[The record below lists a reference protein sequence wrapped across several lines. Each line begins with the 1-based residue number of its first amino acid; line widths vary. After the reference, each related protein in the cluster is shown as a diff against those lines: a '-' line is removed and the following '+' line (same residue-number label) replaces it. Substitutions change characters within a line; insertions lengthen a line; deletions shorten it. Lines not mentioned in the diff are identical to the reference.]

1 MKKRKGLSLVIK
13 LLLLTVIPVLLTGGL
28 VTVVGVTSM
37 EDGMGTTKL
46 DDLVN
51 IARSVS
57 AAYEALDSGDY
68 YLDGDNLMKGELNI
82 TAQTALLDSYTAG
95 TGNEITFFFDNTRR
109 ATTILD
115 ASGERVVGTACT
127 DAVYE
132 AVIGRGEVY
141 EASNVPINGENYFA
155 AYLPMK
161 NGNEIVG
168 MIFCGA
174 PQAEVTAFITS
185 KAAAM
190 SGTFVGVTLFSLA
203 VVLVSVFS
211 LSKGIKAAERAA
223 NGLAA
228 GNLALEIDEKCRK
241 RADEL
246 GDMVRGVS
254 DLKDKLTD
262 VVTKIHSVSADLFTT
277 GSEVN
282 SMAAEINSSSEE
294 ISNAI
299 NDIAR
304 GASSQAE
311 EIETASGRINE
322 MGNVIEN
329 IVESVAVLDE
339 TSGQMK
345 RSGDDSLQIVHDLSG
360 SNDRTMDAVDRISK
374 QIYATNDS
382 VGKISEAVDIITDI
396 ASQTNLL
403 SLNASIEAARAGDQG
418 RGFAVVADQIRSL
431 AEQSAGSAQHITAII
446 NELVKD
452 SEQTVKVMQE
462 VQNIVNEQKEK
473 LEETKQQFA
482 NVATGIEQSRT
493 ETNGIKC
500 QTEVC
505 DSARVKVV
513 DIISNLSA
521 ISEENAASSEE
532 TTASMA
538 ELSSTIGT
546 LADSAEELQKIS
558 AELEDEIKF
567 FRM

>member
-1 MKKRKGLSLVIK
+1 MKKKKGLSLVIK
-13 LLLLTVIPVLLTGGL
+13 LILLAVLPVLLTGGI
-28 VTVVGVTSM
+28 VTVVGITSM

-46 DDLVN
+46 VDLAN
-51 IARSVS
+51 IAESVS
-57 AAYEALDSGDY
+57 AAYEALDE
-68 YLDGDNLMKGELNI
+68 GELNI
-82 TAQTALLDSYTAG
+82 TAQTDLLDSYTAG
-95 TGNEITFFFDNTRR
+95 TENEITFFYGDTRR

-115 ASGERVVGTACT
+115 DSGKRIVGAPCT
-127 DAVYE
+127 DAVYQ
-132 AVIGRGEVY
+132 AVIVNGEVY
-141 EASNVPINGENYFA
+141 EASSVPINGENYFA

-161 NGNEIVG
+161 NGNEVVG

-174 PQAEVTAFITS
+174 PQADVTAFITS
-185 KAAAM
+185 KAATMMAA
-190 SGTFVGVTLFSLA
+190 FVVMTVIS
-203 VVLVSVFS
+203 VVIVGISVFS
-211 LSKGIKAAERAA
+211 LSKGIKAAEKAVA
-223 NGLAA
+223 GLAA
-228 GNLALEIDEKCRK
+228 GDLTVAIDEKGKKRK
-241 RADEL
+241 DEL

-262 VVTKIHSVSADLFTT
+262 VVNKIHSVSGDLFTA

-311 EIETASGRINE
+311 EIEMASGRINE
-322 MGNVIEN
+322 MGNVIEH
-329 IVESVAVLDE
+329 IVESVAVLDN
-339 TSGQMK
+339 TAGQMK
-345 RSGDDSLQIVHDLSG
+345 KSGDDSLQIVQDLSG

-382 VGKISEAVDIITDI
+382 VGKISQAVDIITDI
-396 ASQTNLL
+396 ADQTNLL

-431 AEQSAGSAQHITAII
+431 AEQSADSAQHITAII
-446 NELVKD
+446 AALIKD

-462 VQNIVNEQKEK
+462 VQSIVNEQKEK
-473 LEETKQQFA
+473 LEETKTQFA
-482 NVATGIEQSRT
+482 NVATGIEESRT
-493 ETNGIKC
+493 ETNGIKG

-505 DSARVKVV
+505 DSARITVV

-546 LADSAEELQKIS
+546 LADSAEELQRIS
-558 AELEDEIKF
+558 GVLEDEIKF
-567 FRM
+567 FKL